1 VKGILHF
8 RPKRQKQAA
17 VTTAVAALAATA
29 LVLGSTQAFASA
41 PVQGTD
47 HGAVQITDT
56 TTPGGNAG
64 VYNSTDTLAWH
75 TTEACPTNFTGS
87 AALLAELPN
96 QPGDGQ
102 AQVSGPV
109 AIVTGNFSGTF
120 VNAGVPSTIASLQG
134 IYNDI
139 NGTTIEF
146 FVNCYPQGG
155 LAGTPE
161 AVMDEFATVS
171 ANGSTFTL
179 SNTPPAGPANTTVTV
194 TAPSQVYAGQAA
206 TITATVTASAN
217 GTPQGTVEFS
227 QGGTSLDGGVP
238 VSLNSGGVATVSA
251 TFNPTTPPQTYPILA
266 TYTSSTPASWPSN
279 TGTLSLVVNAAPTNA
294 IPLTVTV
301 PTTGTLVLTVNPAG
315 VAFGTPTVTST
326 GLTSS
331 ATIPNGNVQV
341 TDTRNTYPGW
351 AVTGQDSAWTG
362 GSPLAGT
369 FSGNQLGW
377 SPTSGT
383 TAQGVTFG
391 PAVVAGTTG
400 TGGLAT
406 AQTLAFAPQGLGN
419 YATSGVGNGYGVT
432 NLGASLS
439 LLIPLTAPP
448 GAYTS
453 TVTFTAIPSHA

>member
-8 RPKRQKQAA
+8 RPKRLKQAA
-17 VTTAVAALAATA
+17 VLTGVAALAAA
-29 LVLGSTQAFASA
+29 GLVLGSTQAFASA

-47 HGAVQITDT
+47 HGKVVITDT
-56 TTPGGNAG
+56 TNG
-64 VYNSTDTLAWH
+64 NSTTGGSAGDTLTWA

-87 AALLAELPN
+87 AALLAELPV

-120 VNAGVPSTIASLQG
+120 VNAGVPSTIASLQS
-134 IYNDI
+134 IYNDVY
-139 NGTTIEF
+139 GSTIEF

-161 AVMDEFATVS
+161 AVMDEFATVA
-171 ANGSTFTL
+171 ANGTFTL
-179 SNTPPAGPANTTVTV
+179 SPNPPAGPATTTVTV
-194 TAPSQVYAGQAA
+194 TTSTPDYAGQPI
-206 TITATVTASAN
+206 TITATVAASAN
-217 GTPQGTVEFS
+217 GTPAGTVEFS
-227 QGGTSLDGGVP
+227 TGGQSLDSGTP
-238 VSLNSGGVATVSA
+238 VTLNSGGVASIQS
-251 TFNPTTPPQTYPILA
+251 TFNPTAPPQTYPILA
-266 TYTSSTPASWPSN
+266 TFTSTTPASWPSN
-279 TGTLSLVVNAAPTNA
+279 TGTANLVVTAAPTNA

-301 PTTGTLVLTVNPAG
+301 PTTGTLVLTVNAAG

-326 GLTSS
+326 GLATT

-341 TDTRNTYPGW
+341 TDTRNNYPGW

-377 SPTSGT
+377 QPTSGT
-383 TAQGVTFG
+383 TAQGVAFG
-391 PAVVAGTTG
+391 PAVIAGTTG

>member
-1 VKGILHF
+1 VLTG
-8 RPKRQKQAA
+8 
-17 VTTAVAALAATA
+17 VAALAAA
-29 LVLGSTQAFASA
+29 GLVLGSSQAFAAA
-41 PVQGTD
+41 PVLGTD

-64 VYNSTDTLAWH
+64 VYNSNDTLAWH
-75 TTEACPTNFTGS
+75 TTEACPTNYTGS
-87 AALLAELPN
+87 AALYAQLPN

-102 AQVSGPV
+102 DQVSGPIPV
-109 AIVTGNFSGTF
+109 VTSTFSGTF
-120 VNAGVPSTIASLQG
+120 INAGVPTTIADLQT
-134 IYNDI
+134 IYQDV
-139 NGTTIEF
+139 NGSTIEF
-146 FVNCYPQGG
+146 YVECYPNAS
-155 LAGTPE
+155 LAGVGE

-179 SNTPPAGPANTTVTV
+179 SNNPPAGPATTTVTV
-194 TAPSQVYAGQAA
+194 TAPSQDYAGQPI

-227 QGGTSLDGGVP
+227 QGGQSLDGGVP
-238 VSLNSGGVATVSA
+238 VSLNSSGVATVQA
-251 TFNPTTPPQTYPILA
+251 TFNPTSPPQTYPILA
-266 TYTSSTPASWPSN
+266 TYTSSTPASWPSS
-279 TGTLSLVVNAAPTNA
+279 TGTLNLVVTAAPTNA

-301 PTTGTLVLTVNPAG
+301 PTTGTLVLTVNTAG

-326 GLTSS
+326 GLATTG
-331 ATIPNGNVQV
+331 TIPNGNVQV
-341 TDTRNTYPGW
+341 TDTRNNYPGW

-377 SPTSGT
+377 QPTSGT
-383 TAQGVTFG
+383 TAQAVAFG

-406 AQTLAFAPQGLGN
+406 AQTLAYAPQGLGN